1 MTAMLLRS
9 LMLAPMVCMATM
21 AQEPA
26 TPEPMTGSLQSAYF
40 SKRPSALLHDPQKLL
55 GKSDADKQLEFLR
68 YHAGDSSIDLQI
80 YLFKGDEILAGDF
93 DGEALVDRL
102 FTGGRPAAVAFYFLG
117 QPKRA
122 QLHLSP
128 DLDEAVP
135 DARRRASLQ
144 SAIAKADE
152 DTTAVGQLEKFAV
165 QMTLQIYWMEKL
177 LEQHRLRPP
186 AVVAAVPQTPAQEKE
201 QRDAGFLEAGL
212 EGLRRESRP
221 LIAAAAGLL
230 VLLILMLA
238 LRWRRSRIRFVDV
251 GMAARL
257 GGNYGAHCGSIIRF
271 ASATR
276 SPSRQRRK

>member
-1 MTAMLLRS
+1 MLLRS
-9 LMLAPMVCMATM
+9 LMLAPVILIAAM

-26 TPEPMTGSLQSAYF
+26 APEPISESLQSAYF

-68 YHAGDSSIDLQI
+68 YHAGDSAIDLQI

-93 DGEALVDRL
+93 DGEALVDRQ
-102 FTGGRPAAVAFYFLG
+102 FVGRRPAVVVFYFLG

-122 QLHLSP
+122 QLYLSP

-135 DARRRASLQ
+135 DARRRTSLET
-144 SAIAKADE
+144 SIAKADE
-152 DTTAVGQLEKFAV
+152 DPTAVGQLEKFAV

-186 AVVAAVPQTPAQEKE
+186 AVVAAVPQTPAEEKE
-201 QRDAGFLEAGL
+201 QRDAGFFEAGL
-212 EGLRRESRP
+212 EGLRRESRL
-221 LIAAAAGLL
+221 LISAAAGLF
-230 VLLILMLA
+230 VLLTLMVA
-238 LRWRRSRIRFVDV
+238 LRWRRSRIRFVDA

-257 GGNYGAHCGSIIRF
+257 GGNYGAHCGSIISF

-276 SPSRQRRK
+276 PPSRQRRK